1 MRFRLASFVLG
12 CALSILGLSL
22 AFAQPKL
29 KPRGG
34 GDQPQTNQPQTNQPQ
49 GGATIDRLTPDTT
62 IGLLKQAG
70 YTDLEVYSDN
80 SGNKHVKGK
89 INGQSIAVL
98 HYCEKGTC
106 QFISFVAPLGKQEGV
121 DLNWV
126 NSWNYDKLFAK
137 LSQDKDGNVF
147 FQMECYLFG
156 GVSPNHVVSAGQ
168 LFAELIK
175 VLYQYKPS

>member
-1 MRFRLASFVLG
+1 MRFRFAPFILLCAF
-12 CALSILGLSL
+12 ALSSM
-22 AFAQPKL
+22 APAHAQPKL
-29 KPRGG
+29 QPRGG
-34 GDQPQTNQPQTNQPQ
+34 GEQPHNQPQAQ
-49 GGATIDRLTPDTT
+49 GGLIDRLTPEVTAD
-62 IGLLKQAG
+62 LLKQAG
-70 YTDLEVYSDN
+70 YTDLEIYSDN

-106 QFISFVAPLGKQEGV
+106 QFISFVLPLGKQEGV
-121 DLNWV
+121 DINWV

-137 LSQDKDGNVF
+137 LSQDKEGNIF

-156 GVSPNHVVSAGQ
+156 GVSPSHVVSAGQ